1 MNNLTIRSLA
11 LKILLLFLN
20 LRITIKWQN
29 SQYHSAWVFSG
40 TEWEGFLAIWGL
52 FQCDMYFCYTEGR
65 KNTFLLKSQVFSP
78 ELYMFLLYLNTHTKK
93 ISREILTQS
102 VKKLSRA
109 PCLSA
114 CPGHNHVR
122 SRQPPPLP
130 QQWFQTWTT
139 FSVWAFLFRAQLNEF
154 LLLFC
159 CHLSFSTSRKNRNDC
174 QKYSLA
180 FFLCRLNN
188 CSFLNLIFIQLYI
201 GM

>member
-1 MNNLTIRSLA
+1 MTEFTISFCLSIFRYRMRRIFGYMGFVSMWHV
-11 LKILLLFLN
+11 LLLHW
-20 LRITIKWQN
+20 RQ
-29 SQYHSAWVFSG
+29 
-40 TEWEGFLAIWGL
+40 
-52 FQCDMYFCYTEGR
+52 

-114 CPGHNHVR
+114 CPGHNHVC